1 MNVNEQAKINVE
13 ITPQAPLNVTIGE
26 CAKMD
31 CERALNY
38 IKSGS
43 AEIEQAVQEGIED
56 FNENAVSK
64 TGDFNTNAVN
74 KTNAFNQNAEEKQAL
89 IDEAAAEAKEWAIGS
104 PEEPE
109 EGSAKYWAN
118 QALSELS
125 TLESDVSAI
134 QAVIPAQASAT
145 NQLADKSF
153 VNSSI
158 ATNTA
163 YFIGTFNS
171 VAELEAY
178 SGTLTNNDYAFVQT
192 TDTAGNTL
200 YDRYKWNGSEWLFE
214 YELNNSSFT
223 AAQWAAINSGA
234 TAQKLANYVTTNTA
248 QNISAQKEFR
258 GGIKIN
264 NTGSAT
270 YGILNQLSNGK
281 IDWYCVGSDGN
292 WSQNY
297 IEMNPSYETVVRGA
311 TNVQLL
317 GTTPATTNQSPTED
331 TTTSKQIDTVGARNT
346 KINSVLQ
353 GLMPSGVIL
362 PFGGSSAPTGFLICD
377 GSAVSRTDYAD
388 LFDVIGTTYGSGD
401 GSTTFNL
408 PNLSSGVLPS
418 SSTVDVVGNGN
429 ALGIVDDIST
439 EAKQHN
445 ALVVGQGSGFS
456 NAKVPFSAFNL
467 NAPLAIGSTSTG
479 SQFGTNDKALGV
491 STLPEWS
498 GLTGSITGVS
508 VNYIIKV

>member
-1 MNVNEQAKINVE
+1 M
-13 ITPQAPLNVTIGE
+13 
-26 CAKMD
+26 
-31 CERALNY
+31 
-38 IKSGS
+38 
-43 AEIEQAVQEGIED
+43 
-56 FNENAVSK
+56 
-64 TGDFNTNAVN
+64 
-74 KTNAFNQNAEEKQAL
+74 
-89 IDEAAAEAKEWAIGS
+89 
-104 PEEPE
+104 
-109 EGSAKYWAN
+109 
-118 QALSELS
+118 
-125 TLESDVSAI
+125 
-134 QAVIPAQASAT
+134 
-145 NQLADKSF
+145 
-153 VNSSI
+153 
-158 ATNTA
+158 
-163 YFIGTFNS
+163 
-171 VAELEAY
+171 EAY

-377 GSAVSRTDYAD
+377 GSAVSRTDYAN